1 MIRLKL
7 NPENGDSILEKTH
20 AWPDDCW
27 NWPIDISHKHAV
39 RCGEMIWVGG
49 QVDLTP
55 AGVVCNPGDR
65 QLQTHH
71 AMAHFA
77 RALETLECD
86 LEDLVFLLCF
96 YVNDGSVDERAFLDE
111 VASCLPD
118 SAVPAVNAVPVPYL
132 AYEGLMVEIEG
143 YAMRR
148 EDGRRI
154 EKTIAPSESL
164 CALPAPF
171 SQAVRSGKMIFVS
184 GQYPRLTDGTVCHP
198 GDSVVQTRQLMAQV
212 TELLGQFGATCQ
224 DVVKLN
230 RWYAGNVGIKDFE
243 PAALA
248 CAGFFDE
255 PGPAA
260 TGIPLPRHADPDVT
274 IKISV
279 VAMLGEDGAHL
290 PRRHVWPESLWDWH
304 IHLPYKHGLACEEM
318 IFLGG
323 QVSLD
328 KRGRAL
334 YPDDLSAQTH
344 QAMQHIGTILGALGA
359 DYDDVC
365 KIMTIYQGD
374 CGGESLHG
382 NLGIRAG
389 DFRDPGPATTG
400 VPLPALAY
408 ESMVIEIDAFAMAK
422 AKDD

>member
-1 MIRLKL
+1 
-7 NPENGDSILEKTH
+7 
-20 AWPDDCW
+20 
-27 NWPIDISHKHAV
+27 
-39 RCGEMIWVGG
+39 MIWVGG

-55 AGVVCNPGDR
+55 AGVVCNPSER
-65 QLQTHH
+65 PLQTRN
-71 AMAHFA
+71 AMAHFSS
-77 RALETLECD
+77 ALHALECD

-96 YVNDGSVDERAFLDE
+96 YVNDGSVDEGAFLEE

-118 SAVPAVNAVPVPYL
+118 GAVPAINAVPVPYL
-132 AYEGLMVEIEG
+132 AYPGMMVEIEG

-148 EDGRRI
+148 EDGGRI
-154 EKTIAPSESL
+154 EKTVASHQSL
-164 CALPAPF
+164 CPLPTPF

-184 GQYPRLTDGTVCHP
+184 GQYPRLAEGTVYHQ
-198 GDSVVQTRQLMAQV
+198 GDSVAQTRRIMEHV
-212 TELLGQFGATCQ
+212 TALLGQFGASCR

-260 TGIPLPRHADPDVT
+260 TGIPLPRHADPDVA

-279 VAMLGEDGAHL
+279 VAMLGEDGTHL
-290 PRRHVWPESLWDWH
+290 SRRHVWPESLWDWH

-328 KRGRAL
+328 KKGRAL
-334 YPDDLSAQTH
+334 YPNDLPAQTH
-344 QAMQHIGTILGALGA
+344 QAMQHIGTILNELGA

-365 KIMTIYQGD
+365 KITTVYQGD
-374 CGGESLHG
+374 CGSETLHG
-382 NLGIRAG
+382 NLSIRAG
-389 DFRDPGPATTG
+389 YFRDPGPATTG

-408 ESMVIEIDAFAMAK
+408 ESMVIEIDTFAMK
-422 AKDD
+422 KPDKSG

>member
-1 MIRLKL
+1 
-7 NPENGDSILEKTH
+7 
-20 AWPDDCW
+20 
-27 NWPIDISHKHAV
+27 
-39 RCGEMIWVGG
+39 MIWVGG

-55 AGVVCNPGDR
+55 AGVVCNPGER
-65 QLQTHH
+65 PLQTRN
-71 AMAHFA
+71 AMAHFSS
-77 RALETLECD
+77 ALHALECD

-96 YVNDGSVDERAFLDE
+96 YVNDGSVDEGAFLEE

-118 SAVPAVNAVPVPYL
+118 GAVPAINVVPVPYL
-132 AYEGLMVEIEG
+132 AYPGLMVEIEG

-148 EDGRRI
+148 EDGGRI
-154 EKTIAPSESL
+154 EKTVASHQSL
-164 CALPAPF
+164 CPLPTPF

-184 GQYPRLTDGTVCHP
+184 GQYPRLAEGTVYHQ
-198 GDSVVQTRQLMAQV
+198 GDSVAQTRRIMEQV
-212 TELLGQFGATCQ
+212 TALLGQFGASCQ

-260 TGIPLPRHADPDVT
+260 TGIPLPRHADPDVA

-279 VAMLGEDGAHL
+279 VAMLGEDGTYL

-328 KRGRAL
+328 KKGRAL
-334 YPDDLSAQTH
+334 YPNDLPAQTH
-344 QAMQHIGTILGALGA
+344 QAMQHIGTILNELGA

-365 KIMTIYQGD
+365 KITTVYQGD
-374 CGGESLHG
+374 CSSETLHG
-382 NLGIRAG
+382 NLSIRAG
-389 DFRDPGPATTG
+389 YFRDPGPATTG

-408 ESMVIEIDAFAMAK
+408 ESMVIEIDTELPIFRTR
-422 AKDD
+422 

>member
-1 MIRLKL
+1 
-7 NPENGDSILEKTH
+7 
-20 AWPDDCW
+20 
-27 NWPIDISHKHAV
+27 
-39 RCGEMIWVGG
+39 MIWVGG

-55 AGVVCNPGDR
+55 AGVVCNPSER
-65 QLQTHH
+65 PLQTRN
-71 AMAHFA
+71 AMAHFSS
-77 RALETLECD
+77 ALHALECD

-96 YVNDGSVDERAFLDE
+96 YVNDGSVDEGAFLEE

-118 SAVPAVNAVPVPYL
+118 GAVPAINAVPVPYL
-132 AYEGLMVEIEG
+132 AYPGMMVEIEG

-148 EDGRRI
+148 EDGGRI
-154 EKTIAPSESL
+154 EKTVASHQSL
-164 CALPAPF
+164 CPLPTPF

-184 GQYPRLTDGTVCHP
+184 GQYPRLAEGTVYHQ
-198 GDSVVQTRQLMAQV
+198 GDSVAQTRRIMEHV
-212 TELLGQFGATCQ
+212 TALLGQFGASCR

-260 TGIPLPRHADPDVT
+260 TGIPLPRHADPDVA

-279 VAMLGEDGAHL
+279 VAMLGEDGTYL
-290 PRRHVWPESLWDWH
+290 SRRHVWPESLWDWH

-328 KRGRAL
+328 KKGRAL
-334 YPDDLSAQTH
+334 YPNDLPAQTH
-344 QAMQHIGTILGALGA
+344 QAMQHIGTILNELGA

-365 KIMTIYQGD
+365 KITTVYQGD
-374 CGGESLHG
+374 CGSETLHG
-382 NLGIRAG
+382 NLSIRAG
-389 DFRDPGPATTG
+389 YFRDPGPATTG
-400 VPLPALAY
+400 IPLPALAY
-408 ESMVIEIDAFAMAK
+408 ESMVIEIDTFAMK
-422 AKDD
+422 KPDKSG

>member
-1 MIRLKL
+1 
-7 NPENGDSILEKTH
+7 
-20 AWPDDCW
+20 
-27 NWPIDISHKHAV
+27 
-39 RCGEMIWVGG
+39 MIWVGG

-55 AGVVCNPGDR
+55 AGVVCNPSER
-65 QLQTHH
+65 PLQTRN
-71 AMAHFA
+71 AMAHFSS
-77 RALETLECD
+77 ALHALECD

-96 YVNDGSVDERAFLDE
+96 YVNDGSVDEGAFLEE

-118 SAVPAVNAVPVPYL
+118 GAVPAINAVPVPYL
-132 AYEGLMVEIEG
+132 AYPGMMVEIEG

-148 EDGRRI
+148 EDGGRI
-154 EKTIAPSESL
+154 EKTVASHQSL
-164 CALPAPF
+164 CPLPTPF

-184 GQYPRLTDGTVCHP
+184 GQYPRLAEGTVYHQ
-198 GDSVVQTRQLMAQV
+198 GDSVAQTRRIMEHV
-212 TELLGQFGATCQ
+212 TALLGQFGASCR

-260 TGIPLPRHADPDVT
+260 TGIPLPRHADPDVA

-279 VAMLGEDGAHL
+279 VAMLGEDGTHL
-290 PRRHVWPESLWDWH
+290 SRRHVWPESLWDWH

-328 KRGRAL
+328 KKGRAL
-334 YPDDLSAQTH
+334 YPNDLPAQTH
-344 QAMQHIGTILGALGA
+344 QAMQHIGTILNELGA

-365 KIMTIYQGD
+365 KITTVYQGNGD
-374 CGGESLHG
+374 SETLHG
-382 NLGIRAG
+382 NLSIRSG
-389 DFRDPGPATTG
+389 YFRDPGPATTG

-408 ESMVIEIDAFAMAK
+408 ESMVIEIDTFAMK
-422 AKDD
+422 QSDKSG

>member
-1 MIRLKL
+1 
-7 NPENGDSILEKTH
+7 
-20 AWPDDCW
+20 
-27 NWPIDISHKHAV
+27 
-39 RCGEMIWVGG
+39 MIWVGG

-55 AGVVCNPGDR
+55 AGVVCNPSER
-65 QLQTHH
+65 PLQTRN
-71 AMAHFA
+71 AMAHFSS
-77 RALETLECD
+77 ALHALECD

-96 YVNDGSVDERAFLDE
+96 YVNDGSVDEGAFLEE

-118 SAVPAVNAVPVPYL
+118 GAVPAINAVPVPYL
-132 AYEGLMVEIEG
+132 AYPGMMVEIEG

-148 EDGRRI
+148 EDGGRI
-154 EKTIAPSESL
+154 EKTVASHQSL
-164 CALPAPF
+164 CPLPAPF

-184 GQYPRLTDGTVCHP
+184 GQYPRLAEGTGYHQ
-198 GDSVVQTRQLMAQV
+198 GDSVAQTRRIMEHV
-212 TELLGQFGATCQ
+212 TALLGQFGASCR

-260 TGIPLPRHADPDVT
+260 TGIPLSRHADPDVA

-279 VAMLGEDGAHL
+279 VAMLGEDGTYL

-328 KRGRAL
+328 KKGRAL
-334 YPDDLSAQTH
+334 YPTALPAQTH
-344 QAMQHIGTILGALGA
+344 QAMQHIGTILNELGA

-365 KIMTIYQGD
+365 KITTVYQGD
-374 CGGESLHG
+374 CGSETLHG
-382 NLGIRAG
+382 NLSIRAG
-389 DFRDPGPATTG
+389 YFRDPGPATTG
-400 VPLPALAY
+400 IPLPALAY
-408 ESMVIEIDAFAMAK
+408 ESMVIEIDTFAMK
-422 AKDD
+422 KPDKSG

>member
-1 MIRLKL
+1 
-7 NPENGDSILEKTH
+7 
-20 AWPDDCW
+20 
-27 NWPIDISHKHAV
+27 
-39 RCGEMIWVGG
+39 MIWVGG

-55 AGVVCNPGDR
+55 AGVVCNPSER
-65 QLQTHH
+65 PLQTRN
-71 AMAHFA
+71 AMAHFSS
-77 RALETLECD
+77 ALHALECD

-96 YVNDGSVDERAFLDE
+96 YVNDGSVDEGAFLEE

-118 SAVPAVNAVPVPYL
+118 GAVPAINAVPVPYL
-132 AYEGLMVEIEG
+132 AYPGMMVEIEG

-148 EDGRRI
+148 EDGGRI
-154 EKTIAPSESL
+154 EKTVASHQSL
-164 CALPAPF
+164 CPLPTPF

-184 GQYPRLTDGTVCHP
+184 GQYPRLAEGTVYHQ
-198 GDSVVQTRQLMAQV
+198 GDSVAQTRRIMEQV
-212 TELLGQFGATCQ
+212 TALLGQFGASCR

-260 TGIPLPRHADPDVT
+260 TGIPLPRHADPDVA

-279 VAMLGEDGAHL
+279 VAMLGEDGTHL
-290 PRRHVWPESLWDWH
+290 SRRHVWPESLWDWH

-328 KRGRAL
+328 KKGRAL
-334 YPDDLSAQTH
+334 YPNDLPAQTH
-344 QAMQHIGTILGALGA
+344 QAMQHIGTILNELGA

-365 KIMTIYQGD
+365 KITTVYQGD
-374 CGGESLHG
+374 CGSETLHG
-382 NLGIRAG
+382 NLSIRAG
-389 DFRDPGPATTG
+389 YFRDPGPATTG
-400 VPLPALAY
+400 IPLPALAY
-408 ESMVIEIDAFAMAK
+408 ESMVIEINTFAMK
-422 AKDD
+422 KPDKSG

>member
-1 MIRLKL
+1 MK
-7 NPENGDSILEKTH
+7 KTH
-20 AWPDDCW
+20 AWPEGCW
-27 NWPIDISHKHAV
+27 NWPIDVSHKHAV

-55 AGVVCNPGDR
+55 AGVVCNPSER
-65 QLQTHH
+65 PLQTRN
-71 AMAHFA
+71 AMAHFSS
-77 RALETLECD
+77 ALHALECD
-86 LEDLVFLLCF
+86 LEDLVILLCF
-96 YVNDGSVDERAFLDE
+96 YVNDGSVDEGAFLEE

-118 SAVPAVNAVPVPYL
+118 AAVPAINVVPVPYL
-132 AYEGLMVEIEG
+132 AYPGMMVEIEG

-148 EDGRRI
+148 EDGGRI
-154 EKTIAPSESL
+154 EKTVASHQSL
-164 CALPAPF
+164 CPLPTPF

-184 GQYPRLTDGTVCHP
+184 GQYPRLAEGTVYHQ
-198 GDSVVQTRQLMAQV
+198 GDSVAQTRRIMEHV
-212 TELLGQFGATCQ
+212 TALLGQFGASCR

-260 TGIPLPRHADPDVT
+260 TGIPLPRHADPDVA

-279 VAMLGEDGAHL
+279 VAMLGEDGTHL
-290 PRRHVWPESLWDWH
+290 SRRHVWPESLWDWH

-328 KRGRAL
+328 KKGRAL
-334 YPDDLSAQTH
+334 YPNDLPAQTH
-344 QAMQHIGTILGALGA
+344 QAMQHIGTILNELGA

-365 KIMTIYQGD
+365 KITTVYQGD
-374 CGGESLHG
+374 CSSETLHG
-382 NLGIRAG
+382 NLSIRAG
-389 DFRDPGPATTG
+389 YFRDPGPATTG

-408 ESMVIEIDAFAMAK
+408 ESMVIEIDTFAMK
-422 AKDD
+422 KPDKSG

>member
-1 MIRLKL
+1 
-7 NPENGDSILEKTH
+7 
-20 AWPDDCW
+20 
-27 NWPIDISHKHAV
+27 
-39 RCGEMIWVGG
+39 MIWVGG

-55 AGVVCNPGDR
+55 AGVVCNPGER
-65 QLQTHH
+65 PLQTRN
-71 AMAHFA
+71 AMAHFSS
-77 RALETLECD
+77 ALHALECD

-96 YVNDGSVDERAFLDE
+96 YVNDGSVDEGAFLEE

-118 SAVPAVNAVPVPYL
+118 GAVPAINAVPVPYL
-132 AYEGLMVEIEG
+132 AYPGMMVEIEG

-148 EDGRRI
+148 EDGGRI
-154 EKTIAPSESL
+154 EKTVASHQSL
-164 CALPAPF
+164 CPLPAPF
-171 SQAVRSGKMIFVS
+171 SQAIRSGKMIFVS
-184 GQYPRLTDGTVCHP
+184 GQYPRLAEGTVYHQ
-198 GDSVVQTRQLMAQV
+198 GDSVAQTRRIMEQV
-212 TELLGQFGATCQ
+212 TALLGQFGASCR

-260 TGIPLPRHADPDVT
+260 TGIPLPRHADPDVA
-274 IKISV
+274 IKISG
-279 VAMLGEDGAHL
+279 VAMLGEDGTHL
-290 PRRHVWPESLWDWH
+290 SRRHVWPESLWDWH

-328 KRGRAL
+328 KKGRAL
-334 YPDDLSAQTH
+334 YPNDLPAQTH
-344 QAMQHIGTILGALGA
+344 QAMQHIGTILNELGA

-365 KIMTIYQGD
+365 KITTVYQGD
-374 CGGESLHG
+374 CGSETLHG
-382 NLGIRAG
+382 NLSIRASY
-389 DFRDPGPATTG
+389 FRDPGSATTG

-408 ESMVIEIDAFAMAK
+408 ESMVIEIDTFAMK
-422 AKDD
+422 KPDKSG

>member
-1 MIRLKL
+1 
-7 NPENGDSILEKTH
+7 
-20 AWPDDCW
+20 
-27 NWPIDISHKHAV
+27 
-39 RCGEMIWVGG
+39 MIWVGG

-55 AGVVCNPGDR
+55 AGVVCNPSER
-65 QLQTHH
+65 PLQTRN
-71 AMAHFA
+71 AMAHFSS
-77 RALETLECD
+77 ALHALECD

-96 YVNDGSVDERAFLDE
+96 YVNDGSVDEGAFLEE

-118 SAVPAVNAVPVPYL
+118 GAVPAINAVPVPYL
-132 AYEGLMVEIEG
+132 AYPGMMVEIEG

-148 EDGRRI
+148 EDGGRI
-154 EKTIAPSESL
+154 EKTVASHQSL
-164 CALPAPF
+164 CPLPTPF

-184 GQYPRLTDGTVCHP
+184 GQYPRLAEGTVYHQ
-198 GDSVVQTRQLMAQV
+198 GDSVAQTRRIMEQV
-212 TELLGQFGATCQ
+212 TALLGQFGASCR

-260 TGIPLPRHADPDVT
+260 TGIPLPRHADPDVA

-279 VAMLGEDGAHL
+279 VAMLGEDGTYL

-328 KRGRAL
+328 KKGRAL
-334 YPDDLSAQTH
+334 YPNDLPAQTH
-344 QAMQHIGTILGALGA
+344 QAMQHIGTILNELGA

-365 KIMTIYQGD
+365 KITTVYQGD
-374 CGGESLHG
+374 CGSETLHG
-382 NLGIRAG
+382 NLSIRAG
-389 DFRDPGPATTG
+389 YFRDPGPATTG
-400 VPLPALAY
+400 IPLPALAY
-408 ESMVIEIDAFAMAK
+408 ESMVIEIDTFAMK
-422 AKDD
+422 KPDKSG

>member
-1 MIRLKL
+1 
-7 NPENGDSILEKTH
+7 
-20 AWPDDCW
+20 
-27 NWPIDISHKHAV
+27 
-39 RCGEMIWVGG
+39 MIWVGG

-55 AGVVCNPGDR
+55 AGVVCNPSER
-65 QLQTHH
+65 PLQTRN
-71 AMAHFA
+71 AMAHFSS
-77 RALETLECD
+77 ALHALECD

-96 YVNDGSVDERAFLDE
+96 YVNDGSVDEGAFLEE

-118 SAVPAVNAVPVPYL
+118 GAVPAINAVPVPYL
-132 AYEGLMVEIEG
+132 AYPGMMVEIEG

-148 EDGRRI
+148 EDGGRI
-154 EKTIAPSESL
+154 EKTVASHQSL
-164 CALPAPF
+164 CPLPAPF

-184 GQYPRLTDGTVCHP
+184 GQYPRLAEGTVYHQ
-198 GDSVVQTRQLMAQV
+198 GDSVAQTRRIMEQV
-212 TELLGQFGATCQ
+212 TALLGQFGASCQ

-260 TGIPLPRHADPDVT
+260 TGIPLPRHADPDVA

-279 VAMLGEDGAHL
+279 VAMLGEDGTHL
-290 PRRHVWPESLWDWH
+290 SRRHVWPESLWDWH

-328 KRGRAL
+328 KKGRAL
-334 YPDDLSAQTH
+334 YPNDLPAQTH
-344 QAMQHIGTILGALGA
+344 QAMQHIGTILNELGA

-365 KIMTIYQGD
+365 KITTVYQG
-374 CGGESLHG
+374 
-382 NLGIRAG
+382 NG
-389 DFRDPGPATTG
+389 DSETLSTR
-400 VPLPALAY
+400 
-408 ESMVIEIDAFAMAK
+408 K
-422 AKDD
+422 

>member
-1 MIRLKL
+1 
-7 NPENGDSILEKTH
+7 
-20 AWPDDCW
+20 
-27 NWPIDISHKHAV
+27 
-39 RCGEMIWVGG
+39 MIWVGG

-55 AGVVCNPGDR
+55 AGVVCNPSER
-65 QLQTHH
+65 PLQTRN
-71 AMAHFA
+71 AMAHFSS
-77 RALETLECD
+77 ALHALECD

-96 YVNDGSVDERAFLDE
+96 YVNDGSVDEGAFLEE

-118 SAVPAVNAVPVPYL
+118 GAVPAINAVPVPYL
-132 AYEGLMVEIEG
+132 AYPGMMVEIEG

-148 EDGRRI
+148 EDGGRI
-154 EKTIAPSESL
+154 EKTVASHQSL
-164 CALPAPF
+164 CPLPTPF

-184 GQYPRLTDGTVCHP
+184 GQYPRLAEGTVYHQ
-198 GDSVVQTRQLMAQV
+198 GDSVAQTSRIMEQV
-212 TELLGQFGATCQ
+212 TALLGQFGATCR

-260 TGIPLPRHADPDVT
+260 TGIPLPRHADPDVA

-279 VAMLGEDGAHL
+279 VAMLGEDGTHL
-290 PRRHVWPESLWDWH
+290 SRRHVWPESLWDWH

-328 KRGRAL
+328 KKGRAL
-334 YPDDLSAQTH
+334 YPNDLPAQTH
-344 QAMQHIGTILGALGA
+344 QAMQHIGTILNELGA

-365 KIMTIYQGD
+365 KITTVYQGNGD
-374 CGGESLHG
+374 SETLHG
-382 NLGIRAG
+382 NLSIRSG
-389 DFRDPGPATTG
+389 YFRDPGPATTG

-408 ESMVIEIDAFAMAK
+408 ESMVIEIDTFAMK
-422 AKDD
+422 KPDKSG

>member
-1 MIRLKL
+1 
-7 NPENGDSILEKTH
+7 
-20 AWPDDCW
+20 
-27 NWPIDISHKHAV
+27 
-39 RCGEMIWVGG
+39 MIWVGG

-55 AGVVCNPGDR
+55 AGVVCNPSER
-65 QLQTHH
+65 PLQTRN
-71 AMAHFA
+71 AMAHFSS
-77 RALETLECD
+77 ALHALECD

-96 YVNDGSVDERAFLDE
+96 YVNDGSVDEGAFLEE

-118 SAVPAVNAVPVPYL
+118 GAVPAINAVPVPYL
-132 AYEGLMVEIEG
+132 AYPGMMVEIEG

-148 EDGRRI
+148 EDGGRI
-154 EKTIAPSESL
+154 EKTVASHQSL
-164 CALPAPF
+164 CPLPTPF

-184 GQYPRLTDGTVCHP
+184 GQYPRLAEGTVYHQ
-198 GDSVVQTRQLMAQV
+198 GDSVAQTRRIMEHV
-212 TELLGQFGATCQ
+212 TALLGQFGASCR

-260 TGIPLPRHADPDVT
+260 TGIPLPRHADPDVA

-279 VAMLGEDGAHL
+279 VAMLGEDGTYL

-328 KRGRAL
+328 KKGRAL
-334 YPDDLSAQTH
+334 YPNDLPAQTH
-344 QAMQHIGTILGALGA
+344 QAMQHIGTILNELGA

-365 KIMTIYQGD
+365 KITTVYQGD
-374 CGGESLHG
+374 CSSETLHG
-382 NLGIRAG
+382 NLSIRAG
-389 DFRDPGPATTG
+389 YFRDPGPATTG

-408 ESMVIEIDAFAMAK
+408 ESMVIEIDTFAMK
-422 AKDD
+422 KPDKSG

>member
-1 MIRLKL
+1 
-7 NPENGDSILEKTH
+7 
-20 AWPDDCW
+20 
-27 NWPIDISHKHAV
+27 
-39 RCGEMIWVGG
+39 MIWVGG

-55 AGVVCNPGDR
+55 AGVVCNPSER
-65 QLQTHH
+65 PLQTRN
-71 AMAHFA
+71 AMAHFSS
-77 RALETLECD
+77 ALHALECD

-96 YVNDGSVDERAFLDE
+96 YVNDGSVDEGAFLEE

-118 SAVPAVNAVPVPYL
+118 GAVPAINAVPVPYL
-132 AYEGLMVEIEG
+132 AYPGMMVEIEG

-148 EDGRRI
+148 EDGGRI
-154 EKTIAPSESL
+154 EKTVASHQSL
-164 CALPAPF
+164 CPLPTPF

-184 GQYPRLTDGTVCHP
+184 GQYPRLAEGTVYHQ
-198 GDSVVQTRQLMAQV
+198 GDSVAQTRRIMEHV
-212 TELLGQFGATCQ
+212 TALLGQFGASCR

-260 TGIPLPRHADPDVT
+260 TGIPLPRHADPDVA

-279 VAMLGEDGAHL
+279 VAMLGEDGTHL
-290 PRRHVWPESLWDWH
+290 SRRHVWPESLWDWH

-328 KRGRAL
+328 KKGRAL
-334 YPDDLSAQTH
+334 YPNDLPAQTH
-344 QAMQHIGTILGALGA
+344 QAMQHIGTILNELGA

-365 KIMTIYQGD
+365 KITTVYQGNGD
-374 CGGESLHG
+374 SETLHG
-382 NLGIRAG
+382 NLSIRAG
-389 DFRDPGPATTG
+389 YFRDPVPTTTG

-408 ESMVIEIDAFAMAK
+408 ESMVIEIDTFAMK
-422 AKDD
+422 QSDKSG

>member
-1 MIRLKL
+1 
-7 NPENGDSILEKTH
+7 
-20 AWPDDCW
+20 
-27 NWPIDISHKHAV
+27 
-39 RCGEMIWVGG
+39 MIWVGG

-55 AGVVCNPGDR
+55 AGVVCNPSER
-65 QLQTHH
+65 PLQTRN
-71 AMAHFA
+71 AMAHFSS
-77 RALETLECD
+77 ALHALECD

-96 YVNDGSVDERAFLDE
+96 YVNDGSVDEGAFLEE

-118 SAVPAVNAVPVPYL
+118 GAVPAINAVPVPYL
-132 AYEGLMVEIEG
+132 AYPGMMVEIEG

-148 EDGRRI
+148 EDGGRI
-154 EKTIAPSESL
+154 EKTVASHQSL
-164 CALPAPF
+164 CPLPTPF

-184 GQYPRLTDGTVCHP
+184 GQYPRLAEGTVYHQ
-198 GDSVVQTRQLMAQV
+198 GDSVAQTRRIMEQV
-212 TELLGQFGATCQ
+212 TALLGQFGASCR

-260 TGIPLPRHADPDVT
+260 TGIPLPRHADPDVA

-279 VAMLGEDGAHL
+279 VAMLGEDGTHL
-290 PRRHVWPESLWDWH
+290 SRRHVWPESLWDWH

-328 KRGRAL
+328 KKGRAL
-334 YPDDLSAQTH
+334 YPNDLPAQTH
-344 QAMQHIGTILGALGA
+344 QAMQHIGTILNELGA

-365 KIMTIYQGD
+365 KITTVYQGD
-374 CGGESLHG
+374 CGSETLHG
-382 NLGIRAG
+382 NLSIRAG
-389 DFRDPGPATTG
+389 YFRDPGPATTG

-408 ESMVIEIDAFAMAK
+408 ESMVIEIDTFAMKKPDKSA
-422 AKDD
+422 

>member
-1 MIRLKL
+1 
-7 NPENGDSILEKTH
+7 
-20 AWPDDCW
+20 
-27 NWPIDISHKHAV
+27 
-39 RCGEMIWVGG
+39 MIWVGG

-55 AGVVCNPGDR
+55 AGVVCNPSER
-65 QLQTHH
+65 PLQTRN
-71 AMAHFA
+71 AMAHFSS
-77 RALETLECD
+77 ALHALECD

-96 YVNDGSVDERAFLDE
+96 YVNDGSVDEGAFLEE

-118 SAVPAVNAVPVPYL
+118 GAVPAINAVPVPYL
-132 AYEGLMVEIEG
+132 AYPGMMVEIEG

-148 EDGRRI
+148 EDGGRI
-154 EKTIAPSESL
+154 EKTVASHQSL
-164 CALPAPF
+164 CPLPAPF

-184 GQYPRLTDGTVCHP
+184 GQYPRLAEGTVYHQ
-198 GDSVVQTRQLMAQV
+198 GDSVAQTRRIMEQV
-212 TELLGQFGATCQ
+212 TALLGQFGASCR

-260 TGIPLPRHADPDVT
+260 TGIPLPRHADPDVA

-279 VAMLGEDGAHL
+279 VAMLGEDGTHL
-290 PRRHVWPESLWDWH
+290 SRRHVWPESLWDWH

-328 KRGRAL
+328 KKGRAL
-334 YPDDLSAQTH
+334 YPNDLPAQTH
-344 QAMQHIGTILGALGA
+344 QAMQHIGTILNELGA

-365 KIMTIYQGD
+365 KITTVYQGN
-374 CGGESLHG
+374 GGSETLHG
-382 NLGIRAG
+382 NLSIRSG
-389 DFRDPGPATTG
+389 YFRDPGPATTG

-408 ESMVIEIDAFAMAK
+408 ESMVIEIDTFAMK
-422 AKDD
+422 QSDKSG

>member
-1 MIRLKL
+1 
-7 NPENGDSILEKTH
+7 
-20 AWPDDCW
+20 
-27 NWPIDISHKHAV
+27 
-39 RCGEMIWVGG
+39 MIWVGG

-55 AGVVCNPGDR
+55 AGVVCNPSER
-65 QLQTHH
+65 PLQTRN
-71 AMAHFA
+71 AMAHFSS
-77 RALETLECD
+77 ALHALECD

-96 YVNDGSVDERAFLDE
+96 YVNDGSVDEGAFLEE

-118 SAVPAVNAVPVPYL
+118 GAVPAINAVPVPYL
-132 AYEGLMVEIEG
+132 AYPGMMVEIEG

-148 EDGRRI
+148 EDGGRI
-154 EKTIAPSESL
+154 EKTVASHQSL
-164 CALPAPF
+164 CPLPTPF

-184 GQYPRLTDGTVCHP
+184 GQYPRLAEGTVYHQ
-198 GDSVVQTRQLMAQV
+198 GDSVAQTRRIMEHV
-212 TELLGQFGATCQ
+212 TALLGQFGASCR

-260 TGIPLPRHADPDVT
+260 TGIPLPRHADPDVA

-279 VAMLGEDGAHL
+279 VAMLGEDGTHL
-290 PRRHVWPESLWDWH
+290 SRRHVWPESLWDWH

-328 KRGRAL
+328 KKGRAL
-334 YPDDLSAQTH
+334 YPNDLPAQTH
-344 QAMQHIGTILGALGA
+344 QAMQHIGTILNELGA

-365 KIMTIYQGD
+365 KITTVYQGD
-374 CGGESLHG
+374 CSSETLHG
-382 NLGIRAG
+382 NLSIRAG
-389 DFRDPGPATTG
+389 YFRDPGPATTG

-408 ESMVIEIDAFAMAK
+408 ESMVIEIDTFAMK
-422 AKDD
+422 KPDKSG